1 MLRREWLIILAL
13 VAGCSESEPP
23 ARMID
28 RPDIG
33 ERLRARARVRDAVHR
48 YALAGAPEE
57 VRECLRELEEI
68 AADPRYPL
76 LAARARFTVAH
87 AWGYVFNDADKAIEQ
102 FEMVI
107 RLVPPD
113 PLAKL
118 ARSQIEAM
126 KLRADIGSQAPARRR
141 REVNSP

>member
-1 MLRREWLIILAL
+1 MLRRDMAGVLSNAGMIVLAL

-48 YALAGAPEE
+48 YALAGAPEK
-57 VRECLRELEEI
+57 VKECLTELEEI
-68 AADPRYPL
+68 ATDGRYPL
-76 LAARARFTVAH
+76 LAARARFTIAH

-107 RLVPPD
+107 KLVPAK

-126 KLRADIGSQAPARRR
+126 KLRRADER
-141 REVNSP
+141 